1 MEEKDFPKDLPWDH
15 MVTVKYFESHY
26 SITLEELYQVFKKR
40 FLLESDENPQVL
52 RGL

>member
-1 MEEKDFPKDLPWDH
+1 MEEDKIIPWDH
-15 MVTVKYFESHY
+15 MITVKFYESHI
-26 SITLEELYQVFKKR
+26 SMTLEELYQVFKKR